1 MNEQVKK
8 IFAENILGAVAT
20 VNEDGT
26 PWSTSLHL
34 VTDGE
39 AVYWF
44 SGERAVHSQNIA
56 RDPRVSLT
64 MFTPDE
70 SQGPTGVFI
79 NGTAQQVTGADY
91 DAVVALYAQRAGVF
105 PPAFSGMNAYK
116 LPVGTLDD
124 QKSTGNCWYFY
135 S

>member
-1 MNEQVKK
+1 MNEQAKK

-34 VTDGE
+34 VADGE

-44 SGERAVHSQNIA
+44 SGEGAVHSQNIA
-56 RDPRVSLT
+56 RDPHVSLT

-70 SQGPTGVFI
+70 SHGPTGAFI
-79 NGTAQQVTGADY
+79 NGTAQQVAGADY
-91 DAVVALYAQRAGVF
+91 DAAVALYAQRAGAF
-105 PPAFSGMNAYK
+105 PAAFSGMNAYK
-116 LPVGTLDD
+116 LPVGMLDA